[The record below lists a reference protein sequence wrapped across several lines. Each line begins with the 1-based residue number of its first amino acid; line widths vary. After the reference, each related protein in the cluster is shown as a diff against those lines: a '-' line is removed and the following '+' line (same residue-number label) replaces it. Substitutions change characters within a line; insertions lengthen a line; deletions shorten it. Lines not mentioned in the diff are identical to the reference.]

1 MKNEIAHI
9 GTVVSIEE
17 RQKTAS
23 LKEKRQKTASLKD
36 KRQKTIVKVAVQRSE
51 ACSACRAKGLCQ
63 LHAEMMHVPVEV
75 KDEALLKRLKVG
87 DKVTVTMNGRSGWK
101 ALTMAYIV
109 PLVLLVVGILVSDRL
124 GWSEELSVG
133 VSLGAIAVY
142 FGILWIFRKRLDGL
156 GELIID
162 S

>member
-23 LKEKRQKTASLKD
+23 LKEERQKK
-36 KRQKTIVKVAVQRSE
+36 IVKVAVQRSE

-87 DKVTVTMNGRSGWK
+87 DKVTVTMSGRSGWK

-142 FGILWIFRKRLDGL
+142 FGILWLFRRKLDGL
-156 GELIID
+156 GNIEMYEGKM
-162 S
+162 

>member
-23 LKEKRQKTASLKD
+23 LKEE
-36 KRQKTIVKVAVQRSE
+36 RQKTIVKVAVERSE
-51 ACSACRAKGLCQ
+51 ACAACRAKGLCQ
-63 LHAEMMHVPVEV
+63 LHAEVMHVPVEV
-75 KDEALLKRLKVG
+75 RDEALLKRLKVG

-101 ALTMAYIV
+101 ALTMAYLI

-124 GWSEELSVG
+124 GWSEEVSVG
-133 VSLGAIAVY
+133 VSLGAIVVY
-142 FGILWIFRKRLDGL
+142 FGILSLCRKKLDGL
-156 GELIID
+156 WELTID
-162 S
+162 N